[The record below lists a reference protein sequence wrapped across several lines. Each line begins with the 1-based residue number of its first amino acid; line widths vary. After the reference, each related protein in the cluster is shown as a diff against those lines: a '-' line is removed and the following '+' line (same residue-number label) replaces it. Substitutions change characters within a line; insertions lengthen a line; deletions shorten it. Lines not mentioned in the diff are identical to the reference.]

1 MLNAPVERVYA
12 TLSNLENFRPILEN
26 AANNPMVAEKMKEAG
41 QDPAQLEKLK
51 EVELS
56 ADRIAIPAPMIGTI
70 ALNIIEREENKCIKF
85 ATEQSPV
92 DANLWIQVL
101 PVSTGGSKMRLTLKA
116 DLNMMMKM
124 MIGKKLEE
132 GIDKF
137 ADMLAFH
144 DLSDNGIFAIFVTN
158 LQLDASPQT
167 CEGQVVYSLGNQCR
181 IS

>member
-1 MLNAPVERVYA
+1 
-12 TLSNLENFRPILEN
+12 
-26 AANNPMVAEKMKEAG
+26 MVAEKMKEAG
-41 QDPAQLEKLK
+41 QDPSQLEKLK

-132 GIDKF
+132 GY
-137 ADMLAFH
+137 ARHA
-144 DLSDNGIFAIFVTN
+144 AI
-158 LQLDASPQT
+158 LKK
-167 CEGQVVYSLGNQCR
+167 
-181 IS
+181 